1 MDAVAAVVAGVSY
14 SKPRG
19 VPSLHWV
26 QSRSMVAER
35 VCSAGCLA
43 SLGQVAKGTGGA
55 TEANWTKLPRL
66 RGELR
71 C

>member
-43 SLGQVAKGTGGA
+43 SLGQVA
-55 TEANWTKLPRL
+55 
-66 RGELR
+66 
-71 C
+71 